1 MTRLQAFSAR
11 IATLDG
17 WRRVVFYVAIYLFA
31 CAVVIARRPD
41 AILHAQFF
49 AEDGHVWF
57 ADAYNF
63 GWWPALFRPQ
73 VGYFQTLPRLGAA
86 LALLVPF
93 SFAPLVLN
101 VIAVAIQAVPV
112 PVLLSSRSAPWGPLG
127 FRALLAALYLFLPN
141 TRDLS
146 SVVTNSQW
154 ILALVALVLLV
165 ALPPRSWIARAFDLA
180 VFVLCSLTGPFCIFL
195 LPVAFVLW
203 WGRRQEFWPRVTF
216 AILFFG
222 CVTQI
227 CTLLLNSAARPH
239 PVLGAS
245 LEWFAR
251 LLAGDIYLGTIL
263 GGNIFSL
270 RLSTEMIAC
279 LAILG
284 TVVLFVSAASAPIGM
299 RCLLLFSAL
308 LFAAAL
314 VSPTTAPPPGATAW
328 RMLAGVEGARYWFF
342 PGLAFA
348 WSLAYC
354 TRSSARLVRGTAIGL
369 LVLMTVGFV
378 RDFRYPAFVDLSGG
392 YAERLAQTPPG
403 ATLTVPINPSGWDMR
418 LVKH

>member
-1 MTRLQAFSAR
+1 
-11 IATLDG
+11 
-17 WRRVVFYVAIYLFA
+17 
-31 CAVVIARRPD
+31 
-41 AILHAQFF
+41 
-49 AEDGHVWF
+49 
-57 ADAYNF
+57 
-63 GWWPALFRPQ
+63 
-73 VGYFQTLPRLGAA
+73 
-86 LALLVPF
+86 
-93 SFAPLVLN
+93 
-101 VIAVAIQAVPV
+101 
-112 PVLLSSRSAPWGPLG
+112 
-127 FRALLAALYLFLPN
+127 
-141 TRDLS
+141 LS